1 MSLYLAREN
10 YERNRHKTSEI
21 LTFQPAVIS
30 STYHESGTVTSGR
43 PPAHPGSS
51 SGSGNVPEIKYEI
64 GYEQGPMGAPG
75 SLIITIV
82 ECRVSLYE

>member
-1 MSLYLAREN
+1 MSLYLASEI

-30 STYHESGTVTSGR
+30 STYHESGTETSG
-43 PPAHPGSS
+43 HPGSS